1 MKITSVYT
9 GADGESHFREI
20 ELPLDLND
28 GMASFS
34 APLKVGEVFF
44 RETAGTQDME
54 WHRAPRRQF
63 VIILGGELEIEV
75 ASGEKRRLGPGE
87 VLLAEDTTGRGHLSR
102 ATNRKAII
110 VPILQTDWFK
120 DEKIQAK

>member
-9 GADGESHFREI
+9 GSDGESHFREV
-20 ELPLDLND
+20 ELPLDHTD
-28 GMASFS
+28 GMAWHT

-44 RETAGTQDME
+44 RETNGEQDME

-75 ASGEKRRLGPGE
+75 ASGEKRRLGPGD
-87 VLLAEDTTGRGHLSR
+87 VLLAEDTTGHGHLSR

-120 DEKIQAK
+120 DEKV